1 MSRPQRRGEDDD
13 AADDRRHPAP
23 HQGPGAPRRRR
34 RAYRSDPRQDASR
47 LHSGPTVRVRQAHR
61 GGVPALRG
69 RAVRSGRGRGRAAR
83 RRAARRVRADQ
94 LEGRAGGGLQSRH
107 APEADHLER
116 AHPPAAVHRGGRAD
130 GGPRPQGGAAAQG
143 HLPPVR
149 GPGGH
154 GADEHPHAGGGGG
167 DVRPRRDPPARQD
180 RGGGNGGRPAPAV
193 PRRRRDPRGAVLEA
207 HRWGASPRLGRSV
220 GRWGQRGRQG
230 RVTQPSLWRVLEPK
244 WRTALQRIREERS
257 RGGSAKLFIL
267 TLVGLAF
274 WVGVYGLFYKI
285 LGYLRGLEDVG
296 PLLASKLLGV
306 ALLSAIVILVL
317 SNVVT
322 ALSSFFLAKDL
333 DLLVS
338 APVDWLRV
346 YLAKLA
352 ETLMHSSWMV
362 ALMAVPIFAAYGV
375 IYRGGLLFIPYAV
388 LTVFP
393 LLMLPA
399 VAGSALTLI
408 LVNIFPARRT
418 RDLLSIVALG
428 AAGGLILLFRLIR
441 PERLASP
448 EGFRNLL
455 DYIAVLRT
463 PTSPF
468 LPSEWV
474 TQAIMSFLR
483 GQPDLLP
490 VALLWTTAAAF
501 VALGAMLHRN
511 LFAPGFTK
519 AQEGAERFVRGELWR
534 RTVGTVLRFLPVA
547 KREFVIKDIKLFFR
561 DTTQWSQLIL
571 LAVLVLVYLFN
582 IKTLPLHRGEAVGFF
597 YVTLVSF
604 LNLGLAGFVLAAIA
618 ARFIFPAVSLE
629 GRHMWLL
636 RSSPLDLRA
645 LLWSKYW
652 VGTIPLLV
660 LALALTGLTN
670 VLLQVR
676 PFMMVMEL
684 VTICGLTFAIAA
696 LALGFGALY
705 PQFETENAAQIPTSF
720 GGLVFMMATIALLGA
735 VIFVLWQA
743 VYQYVR
749 SVFLGQPVVVDAWM
763 IGWFAVAAALCAA
776 ATALPLW
783 IGLRRIERFE
793 F

>member
-1 MSRPQRRGEDDD
+1 M
-13 AADDRRHPAP
+13 
-23 HQGPGAPRRRR
+23 
-34 RAYRSDPRQDASR
+34 
-47 LHSGPTVRVRQAHR
+47 
-61 GGVPALRG
+61 
-69 RAVRSGRGRGRAAR
+69 
-83 RRAARRVRADQ
+83 
-94 LEGRAGGGLQSRH
+94 
-107 APEADHLER
+107 
-116 AHPPAAVHRGGRAD
+116 
-130 GGPRPQGGAAAQG
+130 
-143 HLPPVR
+143 
-149 GPGGH
+149 
-154 GADEHPHAGGGGG
+154 
-167 DVRPRRDPPARQD
+167 
-180 RGGGNGGRPAPAV
+180 
-193 PRRRRDPRGAVLEA
+193 
-207 HRWGASPRLGRSV
+207 
-220 GRWGQRGRQG
+220 
-230 RVTQPSLWRVLEPK
+230 TQPSLWRVLEPK
-244 WRTALQRIREERS
+244 WRTALQRVREERS
-257 RGGSAKLFIL
+257 RGGSGKLLLL
-267 TLVGLAF
+267 TIVGLLF
-274 WVGVYGLFYKI
+274 WLGVYRLLYKI
-285 LGYLRGLEDVG
+285 LTYFRGVEDLG
-296 PLLASKLLGV
+296 PLLAGKLLSV
-306 ALLSAIVILVL
+306 ALLSFITILVL

-338 APVDWLRV
+338 APVDWLRI
-346 YLAKLA
+346 YLAKLG
-352 ETLMHSSWMV
+352 ETLLHSSWMV

-393 LLMLPA
+393 LLVLPA
-399 VAGSALTLI
+399 VAGTALTLV

-490 VALLWTTAAAF
+490 FALLWTTAAAF
-501 VALGAMLHRN
+501 VTLGALLHRS

-519 AQEGAERFVRGELWR
+519 AQEAAERFVRGELWR
-534 RTVGTVLRFLPVA
+534 WTVGTLLRFLPVA

-582 IKTLPLHRGEAVGFF
+582 VKTLPLHRGEAVGFF
-597 YVTLVSF
+597 YITLVSF

-652 VGTIPLLV
+652 VGTVPLLI
-660 LALALTGLTN
+660 LALLLTGLTN

-684 VTICGLTFAIAA
+684 VTICALTFAIAA
-696 LALGFGALY
+696 LALAFGALY

-720 GGLVFMMATIALLGA
+720 GGLVFMMATIVLLGA

-749 SVFLGQPVVVDAWM
+749 SVYLGQPVVVDAWM
-763 IGWFAVAAALCAA
+763 IAWFAVAAAVCAA
-776 ATALPLW
+776 ATAVPLW

>member
-1 MSRPQRRGEDDD
+1 
-13 AADDRRHPAP
+13 
-23 HQGPGAPRRRR
+23 
-34 RAYRSDPRQDASR
+34 
-47 LHSGPTVRVRQAHR
+47 
-61 GGVPALRG
+61 
-69 RAVRSGRGRGRAAR
+69 
-83 RRAARRVRADQ
+83 
-94 LEGRAGGGLQSRH
+94 
-107 APEADHLER
+107 
-116 AHPPAAVHRGGRAD
+116 
-130 GGPRPQGGAAAQG
+130 
-143 HLPPVR
+143 
-149 GPGGH
+149 
-154 GADEHPHAGGGGG
+154 
-167 DVRPRRDPPARQD
+167 
-180 RGGGNGGRPAPAV
+180 
-193 PRRRRDPRGAVLEA
+193 
-207 HRWGASPRLGRSV
+207 
-220 GRWGQRGRQG
+220 
-230 RVTQPSLWRVLEPK
+230 
-244 WRTALQRIREERS
+244 
-257 RGGSAKLFIL
+257 
-267 TLVGLAF
+267 
-274 WVGVYGLFYKI
+274 
-285 LGYLRGLEDVG
+285 
-296 PLLASKLLGV
+296 
-306 ALLSAIVILVL
+306 
-317 SNVVT
+317 
-322 ALSSFFLAKDL
+322 
-333 DLLVS
+333 
-338 APVDWLRV
+338 
-346 YLAKLA
+346 
-352 ETLMHSSWMV
+352 
-362 ALMAVPIFAAYGV
+362 
-375 IYRGGLLFIPYAV
+375 
-388 LTVFP
+388 
-393 LLMLPA
+393 
-399 VAGSALTLI
+399 
-408 LVNIFPARRT
+408 VNIFPARRT

-428 AAGGLILLFRLIR
+428 AAGGLILLFRLVR

-463 PTSPF
+463 PTSSF

-474 TQAIMSFLR
+474 TQAVMSFLR

-490 VALLWTTAAAF
+490 VALLWTTAASF
-501 VALGAMLHRN
+501 VTLGALLHRS
-511 LFAPGFTK
+511 LYAPGFTK

-547 KREFVIKDIKLFFR
+547 KREFVIKDVKLFFR

-660 LALALTGLTN
+660 LALVLTGLTN

-684 VTICGLTFAIAA
+684 VTICALTFAIAA

-720 GGLVFMMATIALLGA
+720 GGLVFMMATIGLLGL

-749 SVFLGQPVVVDAWM
+749 SVYQGQPVVVDAGM
-763 IGWFAVAAALCAA
+763 IGWFTLAAAVCAA
-776 ATALPLW
+776 ATAVPLW